1 MREKKDNQAEIEAAR
16 KRLKGFI
23 KKASEAK
30 PYPADPETRANWK
43 TRSPNGP
50 RMMTWADVAKSL

>member
-1 MREKKDNQAEIEAAR
+1 MRDKKDNQAEIEAAL

-23 KKASEAK
+23 KKASDVK
-30 PYPADPETRANWK
+30 PYPDPETMANWR

-50 RMMTWADVAKSL
+50 RMMTWAEVAKSL